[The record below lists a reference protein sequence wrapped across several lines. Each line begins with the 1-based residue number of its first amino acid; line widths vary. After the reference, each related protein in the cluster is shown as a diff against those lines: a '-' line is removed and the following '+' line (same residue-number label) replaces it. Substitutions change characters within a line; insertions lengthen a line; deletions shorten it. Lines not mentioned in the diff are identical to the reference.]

1 MGFLSMKPL
10 PMLNLYLE
18 KQIEKWVSGNLTE
31 ITKKTLIYPEISIA
45 KTEIAKYM

>member
-18 KQIEKWVSGNLTE
+18 KPIDKWVSGDLTE
-31 ITKKTLIYPEISIA
+31 ITKKTLIYSEISTA
-45 KTEIAKYM
+45 KTDGKI

>member
-10 PMLNLYLE
+10 PMLNLYLDKE
-18 KQIEKWVSGNLTE
+18 IDKWVSGNLTE
-31 ITKKTLIYPEISIA
+31 MTKKTLIYSEISIA